1 MGMEIEH
8 AAATEDS
15 SSAVFDGT
23 ETGGTETRETQGG
36 GQQQQQQT
44 DPTKTTTQPP
54 DVAAALAELAGN
66 VNKLATSQSTQQNQ
80 QTQQTQQQR
89 QRTPEENETYW
100 AVYNPLKQNPNFVK
114 EFFNLADDVS
124 PAILERQTRLLA
136 SMQEGF
142 TRQSVIGVRNLLMM
156 AVNGEKT
163 PFTDAVQKLLGNVDE
178 RIAPV
183 QSFVTQAQAEKVRD
197 RFFGEY
203 EALKEPSYNRIVDA
217 AARQISTQNF
227 KSEAEY
233 FKALAETAGELIKGV
248 VPDFDLKAKP
258 NKRNTNTP
266 RLPRTSAGGTGGS
279 GSGGGSVPVKTT
291 DDDSD
296 AIDWSK

>member
-36 GQQQQQQT
+36 QQQQQT

-54 DVAAALAELAGN
+54 DVSSALAELALN

-89 QRTPEENETYW
+89 QRTPEENEAYW

-203 EALKEPSYNRIVDA
+203 ESLKEPQYARIIDA
-217 AARQISTQNF
+217 AAASQTMLTKKFS
-227 KSEAEY
+227 SETEY

-258 NKRNTNTP
+258 TKRNTNTP

-279 GSGGGSVPVKTT
+279 GSGGGSAAVKTT